1 MRAKVLSIFAV
12 LALLAWVPVVAQL
25 PDEPV
30 EQQPIGE
37 EQYAPIGE
45 EQYAPEDQ
53 GYAEDQ
59 PVTEDPMAAEPA
71 VPEDPL
77 AQDPMAAEPAV
88 PEQDPLA
95 AESEY
100 ATDVTAETEAGA
112 EEELPRTASP
122 LALLAMLGGAGV
134 ASGFGIRRLRRK

>member
-25 PDEPV
+25 PDEPA
-30 EQQPIGE
+30 EQQ
-37 EQYAPIGE
+37 PIGE

-53 GYAEDQ
+53 GYADQ

-134 ASGFGIRRLRRK
+134 ASGFGIGRLRRK